1 MLSMWFK
8 VGTQGN
14 KSQQY
19 VMVRAS
25 SLLRSTSLVTSCR
38 NMLSNRFMCT
48 GEFLWKSLSLQQNF
62 VAVTSFKKSNQ
73 TEFV

>member
-8 VGTQGN
+8 VGTQGK

-19 VMVRAS
+19 VMVTAS
-25 SLLRSTSLVTSCR
+25 SLRCLQVWWLV
-38 NMLSNRFMCT
+38 
-48 GEFLWKSLSLQQNF
+48 GEFLGKSLSLQQNF
-62 VAVTSFKKSNQ
+62 VAATSFKKSNQ